1 MTDEVLESKP
11 EVDETTDQTAPV
23 DETNEDSKLSEESK
37 PESVDYEALLAE
49 EQEKR
54 RKAEEKIV
62 KLKRGQEPQEELDF
76 DVLADKVWQQIE
88 SKYSQREQDLIS
100 LEEDKMVN
108 SVASNDAEA
117 KLIKY
122 QLENGIQRTGDLAT
136 DIENARAL
144 ANKHKLIE
152 RNKELSAAL
161 KSKITQ
167 GSADLSGERTPQTEK
182 PVYNSREQALLDRM
196 KLRYGKK

>member
-37 PESVDYEALLAE
+37 HESVDYEALLAE

-62 KLKRGQEPQEELDF
+62 KMKKGQEPQEQI
-76 DVLADKVWQQIE
+76 DVDTLATKVWQQIE
-88 SKYSQREQDLIS
+88 SKYSQREQELLS

-108 SVASNDAEA
+108 SVASNEAEA
-117 KLIKY
+117 KLIKF
-122 QLENGIQRTGDLAT
+122 QLENGIRRTGDLAT

-144 ANKHKLIE
+144 ANKHKFIE

-161 KSKITQ
+161 KSKLTQ
-167 GSADLSGERTPQTEK
+167 GSADLSGERTPQSEK
-182 PVYNSREQALLDRM
+182 PVYNSREQTLFVRFTS
-196 KLRYGKK
+196 KYGKK